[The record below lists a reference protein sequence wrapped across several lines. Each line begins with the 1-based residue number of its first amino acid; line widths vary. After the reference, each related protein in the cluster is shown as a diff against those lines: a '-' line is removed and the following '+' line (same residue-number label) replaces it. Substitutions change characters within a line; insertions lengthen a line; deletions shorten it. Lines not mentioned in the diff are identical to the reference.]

1 MDTRAG
7 QLAGV
12 IVGWDVQVMLLCNN
26 FDAAF
31 TVFNV
36 YGTFNVR
43 TAVVF
48 QPQIDRNCHVNYSI
62 LSFDTSSS

>member
-12 IVGWDVQVMLLCNN
+12 IVGRDVQVMLLGHH

-31 TVFNV
+31 TVLNV
-36 YGTFNVR
+36 HGTFNVR
-43 TAVVF
+43 AAVVF
-48 QPQIDRNCHVNYSI
+48 QPQIDWNCHVNYSI